1 MSIMNT
7 DFRKRQISFLLQ
19 ILLIS
24 VVLFAIHQYVLHYFA
39 GSFVFFFPLWHI
51 YVFHILVATV
61 IYTII
66 NYRYSNGK
74 TEIFNIFMGITLIKM
89 ILAIVFLLPL
99 LLSDFL
105 KKQPDVF
112 NFFIP
117 YFIYLFLEVFFVT
130 KFLQKK

>member
-1 MSIMNT
+1 MNT
-7 DFRKRQISFLLQ
+7 DFRNRQASFLFQL
-19 ILLIS
+19 ILIS
-24 VVLFAIHQYVLHYFA
+24 LVLFGVHQYILHYFA
-39 GSFVFFFPLWHI
+39 SSFIFFFPLWHI
-51 YVFHILVATV
+51 YVFHILVAII
-61 IYTII
+61 IYTLI
-66 NYRYSNGK
+66 NYRYSKGN
-74 TEIFNIFMGITLIKM
+74 TEIFTLFMGVTLVKM

-99 LLSDFL
+99 LLSDFQ

>member
-1 MSIMNT
+1 MNP
-7 DFRKRQISFLLQ
+7 DFKKRQLSFLLQ
-19 ILLIS
+19 ITLIS
-24 VVLFAIHQYVLHYFA
+24 VLLFAVHQYILHYFA
-39 GSFVFFFPLWHI
+39 SSGFLFFPLWHI
-51 YVFHILVATV
+51 YLFHILVAIV

-74 TEIFNIFMGITLIKM
+74 TEIFTLFMGITIIKM
-89 ILAIVFLLPL
+89 ILAILFLLPL
-99 LLSDFL
+99 LLSDFA

>member
-1 MSIMNT
+1 MNP
-7 DFRKRQISFLLQ
+7 DFKNRQISFLLQ
-19 ILLIS
+19 ICLIS
-24 VVLFAIHQYVLHYFA
+24 MVLFGVHQYILHYFA
-39 GSFVFFFPLWHI
+39 ASFNFFFPLWHI
-51 YVFHILVATV
+51 YTFHILVAVV
-61 IYTII
+61 IYTVI

-74 TEIFNIFMGITLIKM
+74 TEIFSLFMGITLVKM

>member
-1 MSIMNT
+1 MNT
-7 DFRKRQISFLLQ
+7 DFRNRQASYLFQLI
-19 ILLIS
+19 LIS
-24 VVLFAIHQYVLHYFA
+24 LVLFGVHQYILHYFA
-39 GSFVFFFPLWHI
+39 SSFIFFFPLWHI
-51 YVFHILVATV
+51 YVFHILVAII
-61 IYTII
+61 IYTLI
-66 NYRYSNGK
+66 NYRYSKGN
-74 TEIFNIFMGITLIKM
+74 TEIFTLFMGVTLVKM

-99 LLSDFL
+99 LLSDFQ

>member
-1 MSIMNT
+1 MNP
-7 DFRKRQISFLLQ
+7 DFKKRQLSFLLQ
-19 ILLIS
+19 IISIS
-24 VVLFAIHQYVLHYFA
+24 VLLFAMHQYILHYFA
-39 GSFVFFFPLWHI
+39 GSVLLFFPLWHI
-51 YVFHILVATV
+51 YTFHILVAVV

-66 NYRYSNGK
+66 NYRYASGK
-74 TEIFNIFMGITLIKM
+74 TEIFTLFMGITLIKM

-99 LLSDFL
+99 LLSDFP

-117 YFIYLFLEVFFVT
+117 YFIYLFLEVFYVT

>member
-1 MSIMNT
+1 MNT
-7 DFRKRQISFLLQ
+7 DFRNRQASFLFQL
-19 ILLIS
+19 ILIS
-24 VVLFAIHQYVLHYFA
+24 LVLFGVHQYILRYFA
-39 GSFVFFFPLWHI
+39 SSFIFFFPLWHI
-51 YVFHILVATV
+51 YVFHILVAII
-61 IYTII
+61 IYTLI
-66 NYRYSNGK
+66 NYRYSKGN
-74 TEIFNIFMGITLIKM
+74 TEIFTLFMGVTLVKM

-99 LLSDFL
+99 LLSDFQ

>member
-1 MSIMNT
+1 MNT
-7 DFRKRQISFLLQ
+7 DFRNRQASFLFQL
-19 ILLIS
+19 ILIS
-24 VVLFAIHQYVLHYFA
+24 LVLFGVHQYILHYFA
-39 GSFVFFFPLWHI
+39 SSFIFFFPLWHI
-51 YVFHILVATV
+51 YVFHILVAIT
-61 IYTII
+61 IYTLI
-66 NYRYSNGK
+66 NYRYSKGN
-74 TEIFNIFMGITLIKM
+74 TEIFTWFMGITLVKM

-99 LLSDFL
+99 LLSDFQ

>member
-1 MSIMNT
+1 MNP
-7 DFRKRQISFLLQ
+7 DFKNRQISFLLQ

-24 VVLFAIHQYVLHYFA
+24 LILFGAHQYILHYFA
-39 GSFVFFFPLWHI
+39 ASVNFFFPLWHI
-51 YVFHILVATV
+51 YAFHVLVAVV

-66 NYRYSNGK
+66 NYRYSGGK
-74 TEIFNIFMGITLIKM
+74 TEIFTLFMGITLVKM
-89 ILAIVFLLPL
+89 ILAILFLLPL
-99 LLSDFL
+99 LLSDFQ

>member
-1 MSIMNT
+1 MNT
-7 DFRKRQISFLLQ
+7 DFRNRQLSFLFQ
-19 ILLIS
+19 ICLIS
-24 VVLFAIHQYVLHYFA
+24 LALFGVHQYILHYFA
-39 GSFVFFFPLWHI
+39 ASFNFFFPIWHI
-51 YVFHILVATV
+51 YVFHILVAVV

-74 TEIFNIFMGITLIKM
+74 TEIFTLFMGITLVKM
-89 ILAIVFLLPL
+89 ILAILFLLPL
-99 LLSDFL
+99 LLSDFQ

>member
-1 MSIMNT
+1 MNA
-7 DFRKRQISFLLQ
+7 DFKNRQISFLLQ
-19 ILLIS
+19 ICLIS
-24 VVLFAIHQYVLHYFA
+24 LVLFGVHQYILHYFA
-39 GSFVFFFPLWHI
+39 SSVNFFFPLWHI
-51 YVFHILVATV
+51 YVFHILVAVV
-61 IYTII
+61 IYTVI

-74 TEIFNIFMGITLIKM
+74 TEIFTLFMGITLVKM

-99 LLSDFL
+99 LLSDFE

-130 KFLQKK
+130 KFLHKK